1 MADQGPRDLNI
12 LNTALHR
19 PTLPFSAGTLKVAQS
34 VSDRENFKKNK
45 YNQNQSKSIKYNWR
59 RMIGLAV

>member
-1 MADQGPRDLNI
+1 MADQGPRDLN
-12 LNTALHR
+12 TALRR

-45 YNQNQSKSIKYNWR
+45 YNQNQSNTIDV
-59 RMIGLAV
+59 G